1 MKIIFDRQFQTDFKQ
16 IVRHQPHIKDEIREL
31 IYTVEEIGEIPPTYN
46 PHQLT
51 NPRGTYTGYW
61 GIHLQEGVSD
71 VVVVYHQ
78 LRKNQTI
85 RFIRIGSHRQLFQG
99 KEL

>member
-46 PHQLT
+46 PH
-51 NPRGTYTGYW
+51 
-61 GIHLQEGVSD
+61 
-71 VVVVYHQ
+71 
-78 LRKNQTI
+78 
-85 RFIRIGSHRQLFQG
+85 
-99 KEL
+99 